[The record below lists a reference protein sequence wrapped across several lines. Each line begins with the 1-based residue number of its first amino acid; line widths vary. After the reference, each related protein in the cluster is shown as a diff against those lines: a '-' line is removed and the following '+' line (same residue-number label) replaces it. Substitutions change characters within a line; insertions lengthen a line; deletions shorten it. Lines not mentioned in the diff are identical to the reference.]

1 MGAIGIAPKF
11 SPLLK
16 LAIKAGVKAAVVPLI
31 RNTYLNV
38 RDGNGLTPLMMAA
51 MYGHHEI
58 FQLLLLEGAD
68 SSLLDTNGRTAVQI
82 AEAQGFANITQLV
95 TSQDMDVEPVTEVTV
110 SLELQVE
117 TESDVVCVDV
127 SGVHEVSSAYIIPEI
142 GEVRESVSIG
152 LAESDL
158 QGWEAEDEVR
168 VPLSDDSC
176 IALAVS
182 AQNHISAHRPIDRD
196 FDWSD
201 VDIELPE
208 TFAPLVSK
216 DDLPALNDLAFA
228 GLVNGVVSYRQVN
241 EAILVDYGSVA
252 KDRNDLLVSLLENS
266 GIAVEENVELFGVT
280 DTPDPEQQELV
291 DDIFHSLESSER
303 DPLLSYFGAMRQFD
317 LLDKDHE
324 ERFGQRMDSALIAL
338 YRHLAN
344 LSDADWQLVSGST
357 VADDVE
363 MISEEDEEAA
373 EEEITVIPFAG
384 DEPGEELPE
393 PEMEGGGFWGY
404 ASNLRLGLEETEEK
418 QIPRPAPKE
427 LTEIHSRLNEISRE
441 DGLPIKRAIGTY
453 EKVRYAFVTANL
465 RLVVSIANRYRNRG
479 LDYDDLIQEGNIGL
493 MKAVEKFDY
502 RKGFKFSTYATW
514 WIRQNITRAIADQA
528 RLIRVPVHM
537 VESMNAV
544 SRVERELAYKYGKDV
559 TIEHI
564 AKAVDRTT
572 EQIKKIFKV
581 RVSESIFFDDLSENP
596 LDYLGFIDSQF
607 RPDQTASDDE
617 LTKLI
622 SDSVN
627 ELGGKMAPVI
637 RLRFGLDGEQEL
649 TLEEVGQIFGVTRE
663 RIRQIE
669 AKALLKL
676 KHPTRCEILE
686 PFMNSVLLAED

>member
-1 MGAIGIAPKF
+1 MGTIGITLNF

-51 MYGHHEI
+51 MYGHNEI
-58 FQLLLLEGAD
+58 FQFLIFEGAD
-68 SSLLDTNGRTAVQI
+68 PALLDTNGRTAMQI
-82 AEAQGFANITQLV
+82 AEAKGFTNITQLV
-95 TSQDMDVEPVTEVTV
+95 EPLDVDR
-110 SLELQVE
+110 QF
-117 TESDVVCVDV
+117 
-127 SGVHEVSSAYIIPEI
+127 
-142 GEVRESVSIG
+142 VSIDC
-152 LAESDL
+152 AESDL

-216 DDLPALNDLAFA
+216 DDLPALNDLVFA

-241 EAILVDYGSVA
+241 AAILGDYGSVA

-303 DPLLSYFGAMRQFD
+303 DPLLSYFGAMRLFD

-344 LSDADWQLVSGST
+344 LSDADWQWVSGST

-384 DEPGEELPE
+384 DEPDAELPE
-393 PEMEGGGFWGY
+393 LEIDGGGFWRY
-404 ASNLRLGLEETEEK
+404 VNNIRLGLEETEEK
-418 QIPRPAPKE
+418 QIPRPAPKD
-427 LTEIHSRLNEISRE
+427 LTEIYSMLKEMSRE

-453 EKVRYAFVTANL
+453 EKVRDAFITANL
-465 RLVVSIANRYRNRG
+465 RLVVSIANRYRNKG
-479 LDYDDLIQEGNIGL
+479 LDHDDLIQEGNIGL

-514 WIRQNITRAIADQA
+514 WIRQAITRAIADQA

-581 RVSESIFFDDLSENP
+581 RASESIFFDDLSENP
-596 LDYLGFIDSQF
+596 LDHLGFIDSQF
-607 RPDQTASDDE
+607 WPDQTASDDE
-617 LTKLI
+617 LTKLT
-622 SDSVN
+622 SDLVN

-637 RLRFGLDGEQEL
+637 RLRFGIDGEHEL

-686 PFMNSVLLAED
+686 PFMNSVLLDED